1 LRRRAGYRIDIKPQT
16 VAEKQ
21 RDEGLGAFAPQ
32 GELTIELEPETPPQ
46 PIATA
51 PAVVDESPAAPLEE
65 TTTEPVAAPAAEEE
79 PEPEPVQVA
88 TELQPAAS
96 RPGQIRFAEDVLR
109 REPDA
114 EQRRRQRRRPRYVET
129 DEGLDEDPYAD
140 YEDEF

>member
-1 LRRRAGYRIDIKPQT
+1 MVEEA
-16 VAEKQ
+16 
-21 RDEGLGAFAPQ
+21 
-32 GELTIELEPETPPQ
+32 
-46 PIATA
+46 
-51 PAVVDESPAAPLEE
+51 PAAPLEE
-65 TTTEPVAAPAAEEE
+65 TTTEPVAAPVPVPEEE

-96 RPGQIRFAEDVLR
+96 HPGQIRFAEDVLR

>member
-32 GELTIELEPETPPQ
+32 GELTIEIEPETPPQ
-46 PIATA
+46 PIAIA
-51 PAVVDESPAAPLEE
+51 PAVAEEAPAAPLEE